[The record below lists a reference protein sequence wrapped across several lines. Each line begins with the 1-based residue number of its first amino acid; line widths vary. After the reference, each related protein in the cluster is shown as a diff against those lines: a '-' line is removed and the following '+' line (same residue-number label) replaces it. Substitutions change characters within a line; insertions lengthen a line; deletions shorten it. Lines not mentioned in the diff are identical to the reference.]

1 MSAWLPTAFKST
13 IETVIADS
21 ITGIDNKATTLSFVV
36 TTDGIETDPTTG
48 GLFSFTGKM
57 LF

>member
-21 ITGIDNKATTLSFVV
+21 ITGIDNKTATLSFVV
-36 TTDGIETDPTTG
+36 TTDGIKTYPTAWS
-48 GLFSFTGKM
+48 LFSLTR
-57 LF
+57 

>member
-21 ITGIDNKATTLSFVV
+21 ITGIDNKATTLPFIV
-36 TTDGIETDPTTG
+36 TANGIETNPTAR
-48 GLFSFTGKM
+48 GLFPFTGKI